1 MAGSEQTYV
10 QNPHYWQRSAVHYK
24 TVTVKAIANPATVE
38 DALTS
43 GQIDVA
49 YTATPAT
56 AAIASQAAK
65 IVAPYCFNCLLTL
78 DREGVVL
85 KPLGDPRVRQ
95 ALSYAVDGA
104 AIGKAIWT
112 NRYMTPSHNILSPGT
127 IGYSASSDNSYPYN
141 QAKARQLL
149 AEAGYAHGFTL
160 PLTVLGPMDPNST
173 FTEAVAAQLN
183 SVGIKATIKV
193 IPTIQEFIPLQM
205 SKKLPLMVHQPLL
218 GLSMLE
224 FYNNYL
230 APTSGFNPF
239 GVVDAEVE
247 TLMAKA
253 ARMSA
258 SDARAVYEMVAKRVI
273 QLAWFNPYY
282 HFDEILL
289 TDKKV
294 ANVAISGANNIPDP
308 VAPVASEGWRPE

>member
-10 QNPHYWQRSAVHYK
+10 RIRSTGSVWQFTIDRP
-24 TVTVKAIANPATVE
+24 VKAIANPATVE

-56 AAIASQAAK
+56 AAIAGQAARLSRRTAS
-65 IVAPYCFNCLLTL
+65 IALTL
-78 DREGVVL
+78 DREGVDRAFGRPVGPSNTEL
-85 KPLGDPRVRQ
+85 RSRRSCHRQGHLDKPVHHPVAQHPFTRHD
-95 ALSYAVDGA
+95 
-104 AIGKAIWT
+104 W
-112 NRYMTPSHNILSPGT
+112 
-127 IGYSASSDNSYPYN
+127 YSASSDHSYPYN
-141 QAKARQLL
+141 QAMARQLL

-160 PLTVLGPMDPNST
+160 PLTVLGPMDPTPRSRRLSLRA
-173 FTEAVAAQLN
+173 EQRWHQGDDQ
-183 SVGIKATIKV
+183 SR
-193 IPTIQEFIPLQM
+193 PTIQEFIPLQM

-253 ARMSA
+253 ADVGQRC
-258 SDARAVYEMVAKRVI
+258 ARSI
-273 QLAWFNPYY
+273 G
-282 HFDEILL
+282 D
-289 TDKKV
+289 
-294 ANVAISGANNIPDP
+294 GC
-308 VAPVASEGWRPE
+308 